1 MSDHLNAAKS
11 LFDRDEVEGVL
22 REAFYAPAGEAAGP
36 RVAGL
41 DGSGQRRKKKS
52 RPKGD
57 HYEILCISMYVED
70 LARLDEKVARLKQA
84 GHRRMT
90 RSALIRLALDRLA
103 LESVPPPSY

>member
-11 LFDRDEVEGVL
+11 LFDKDEVDGVL
-22 REAFYAPAGEAAGP
+22 RDSFYVREEPSGP
-36 RVAGL
+36 RLAGL
-41 DGSGQRRKKKS
+41 DGGGRRRKKRAQK
-52 RPKGD
+52 KAD

-70 LARLDEKVARLKQA
+70 LSRLDEKVAQLKQR

-103 LESVPPPSY
+103 LETVPPPSY